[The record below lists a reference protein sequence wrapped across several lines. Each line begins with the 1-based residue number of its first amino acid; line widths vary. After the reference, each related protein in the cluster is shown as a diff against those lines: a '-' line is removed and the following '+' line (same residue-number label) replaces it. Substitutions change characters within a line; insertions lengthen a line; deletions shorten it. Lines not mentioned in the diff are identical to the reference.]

1 MQGLR
6 EEWKNNSD
14 IGESS
19 QIFMLIS
26 EAITSKTKSDDASG
40 SGIAETLMII
50 IIAVIGI
57 CQEFL
62 ISYFTPKA
70 AIDRKLLR
78 QVSEYLFW
86 KDKEEKERFL
96 LEVYDDYYGDGVF
109 SQNEFDFKC
118 KKAVDHLDWSVDDTI
133 KKYSNKRQNNDP
145 VNMDFT
151 TLKNAIN
158 KAKEIIK

>member
-1 MQGLR
+1 
-6 EEWKNNSD
+6 
-14 IGESS
+14 
-19 QIFMLIS
+19 
-26 EAITSKTKSDDASG
+26 
-40 SGIAETLMII
+40 MII
-50 IIAVIGI
+50 IIAIIGI
-57 CQEFL
+57 GQEFL

-109 SQNEFDFKC
+109 SQNEFEFKC
-118 KKAVDHLDWSVDDTI
+118 KKAVEHLEGSVDDTI
-133 KKYSNKRQNNDP
+133 NRYSTKKQNNDS

-151 TLKNAIN
+151 ALKNAIN
-158 KAKEIIK
+158 KAKETLK